1 MMLSKILGLVLL
13 AFATACGTTTSS
25 VSPTEGVESASD
37 DLAASPESVPIV
49 LGQLTPGVRYLL
61 DTDPVISIEPDTEWG
76 ASPAPGG
83 IALISGQ
90 TTLRIL
96 TGVEEA
102 YVEGGGT
109 EPIAQDAAGILEQL
123 RRNNRTTITDAGEM
137 QFGGETVGYVDMESV
152 VDPIEAE
159 GGTLILQVSG
169 QSVRLADHFV
179 NRVMVV
185 PAEPAPIVVIVSGTE
200 QSGLEQ
206 TLADVDSLLGSV
218 RVEE

>member
-1 MMLSKILGLVLL
+1 MILSRFFGLVLL
-13 AFATACGTTTSS
+13 AFTTACGTTASS
-25 VSPTEGVESASD
+25 VSSTQEVEAPSD
-37 DLAASPESVPIV
+37 DPAASAEMVPIA
-49 LGQLTPGVRYLL
+49 LGQLTPGVRYSLE
-61 DTDPVISIEPDTEWG
+61 TDPVISVAPETQWG

-83 IALISGQ
+83 IALVSGQ

-102 YVEGGGT
+102 YVELGAT
-109 EPIAQDAAGILEQL
+109 EPIAQDAAGIPEQL
-123 RRNNRTTITDAGEM
+123 RRNDRANVTGSGEM
-137 QFGGETVGYVDMESV
+137 QVGGETVGYVDMESV
-152 VDPIEAE
+152 VDPIESE

-169 QSVRLADHFV
+169 EPVRLADHFV

-185 PAEPAPIVVIVSGTE
+185 PAEPGPILVIVSGTE

-206 TLADVDSLLGSV
+206 TLADVASLLASV

>member
-1 MMLSKILGLVLL
+1 MSKTFGLVLL
-13 AFATACGTTTSS
+13 LFATACGAATSS
-25 VSPTEGVESASD
+25 VSPSEEAASASD
-37 DLAASPESVPIV
+37 DLSTTPEAVPIV
-49 LGQLTPGVRYLL
+49 LGQLTPGVRYVLE
-61 DTDPVISIEPDTEWG
+61 TDPVISIQPDTEWG

-83 IALISGQ
+83 IALVSGQ
-90 TTLRIL
+90 TTLRVL

-102 YVEGGGT
+102 YVEGGAT
-109 EPIAQDAAGILEQL
+109 EPIAQDAAGILDQL
-123 RRNNRTTITDAGEM
+123 RRNNRATVNDSGEM

-179 NRVMVV
+179 NRVIVV

-200 QSGLEQ
+200 QRGLEQ
-206 TLADVDSLLGSV
+206 TLVDVASLLGSL

>member
-1 MMLSKILGLVLL
+1 MLSKILGIVFL
-13 AFATACGTTTSS
+13 AVATACGTTTSS
-25 VSPTEGVESASD
+25 ISPTEGVGSASGH
-37 DLAASPESVPIV
+37 LAASPEAVPII
-49 LGQLTPGVRYLL
+49 LGKLTPGVRYLL
-61 DTDPVISIEPDTEWG
+61 ETDPTISIQPDAEWG
-76 ASPAPGG
+76 AGPAPGG

-123 RRNNRTTITDAGEM
+123 GRNNRTTITDAGEM
-137 QFGGETVGYVDMESV
+137 QLGDETVGYVDMESV
-152 VDPIEAE
+152 VDPIEGE

-179 NRVMVV
+179 NRVMVL
-185 PAEPAPIVVIVSGTE
+185 PGDPAPIVVIVSGTE

-206 TLADVDSLLGSV
+206 TLADVASLLGSI
-218 RVEE
+218 RVQE